1 MSRQKHSEEFKREA
15 VRLTY
20 EPGRTLKEIGEHLGI
35 NPSMLW
41 RWRERVKR
49 HGEDAFLEPGKPKAA
64 PGRPKTTGGRPK
76 ATDDE
81 VARLRRELAR
91 VTEEREILKKAVAFF
106 ANQRT

>member
-20 EPGRTLKEIGEHLGI
+20 EPGRTLKEIGDHLGI
-35 NPSMLW
+35 NASMLW
-41 RWRERVKR
+41 RWRQRVKR
-49 HGEDAFLEPGKPKAA
+49 DGEDAFLEPGKPKSTTR
-64 PGRPKTTGGRPK
+64 RPKS
-76 ATDDE
+76 TDDE

-106 ANQRT
+106 ANHRT

>member
-1 MSRQKHSEEFKREA
+1 MSRQTHSDEFKREA

-20 EPGRTLKEIGEHLGI
+20 EPGRTLKEIGDHLGI

-49 HGEDAFLEPGKPKAA
+49 DGEAAFSATSGKATA
-64 PGRPKTTGGRPK
+64 SRPK

-106 ANQRT
+106 AKERS